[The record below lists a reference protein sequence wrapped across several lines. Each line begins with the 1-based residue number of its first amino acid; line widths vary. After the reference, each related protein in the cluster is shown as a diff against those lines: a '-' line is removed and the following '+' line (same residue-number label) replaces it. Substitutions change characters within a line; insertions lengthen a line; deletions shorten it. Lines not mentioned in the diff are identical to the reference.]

1 MTRGLRAGV
10 GLAWALL
17 VVAGARGAE
26 SVIELSR
33 RQQEELAQKRERMSR
48 LLGWLEAEERVAAR
62 QKELLGRFLL
72 AEGEEAGWVVLQ
84 GLQEQALAQGLSIT
98 ELRPSQVKGQGK
110 KRKPLFRVDAKLEG
124 ELAQV
129 DRLLQELPQA
139 LPGIR
144 LENLQLVPREGG
156 KVQSVLRVEWGI

>member
-26 SVIELSR
+26 TVIELSQ
-33 RQQEELAQKRERMSR
+33 RQQAELAQKRERMSR

-62 QKELLGRFLL
+62 QKEVLGRFLL
-72 AEGEEAGWVVLQ
+72 ADGMEAGWVVLQ

-98 ELRPSQVKGQGK
+98 ELRPSQVKGQG